1 MTKAEQVAQ
10 ALIQA
15 KGLHYGPRHGDPTQ
29 QKGSGFYGPLPRPDG
44 RMSTEVSGSLREGGP
59 EFPLI
64 YSGIP
69 PDDLQALLTDGPI
82 TEDLYQRAA
91 TAAADRQQFGL
102 PAFALEGEQGA
113 YGAVAPPTRYG
124 LFPRKP
130 FGRP

>member
-29 QKGSGFYGPLPRPDG
+29 QKGSGFYGPIPRPDG
-44 RMSTEVSGSLREGGP
+44 RVSTEISGSLTDGGP

-69 PDDLQALLTDGPI
+69 PEDLQRLLTDSPI
-82 TEDLYQRAA
+82 SPDLYQRAA
-91 TAAADRQQFGL
+91 AAAAARQPFGL
-102 PAFALEGEQGA
+102 PPFALEGEQGS
-113 YGAVAPPTRYG
+113 YGAPAPPAHSG

-130 FGRP
+130 FGLR